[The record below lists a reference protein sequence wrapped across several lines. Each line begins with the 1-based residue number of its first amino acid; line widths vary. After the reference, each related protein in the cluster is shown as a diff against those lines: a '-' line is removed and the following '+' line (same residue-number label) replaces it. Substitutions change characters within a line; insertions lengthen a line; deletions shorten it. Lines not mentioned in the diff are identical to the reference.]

1 MPGLFSEF
9 SLQFDSQTEDSQT
22 EAQQSES
29 DCQPSLRDIPRKFH
43 DLSEQH
49 EQQDGPTHA
58 SIDEAGALNQSRPI
72 AAEPAKGLSS
82 AS

>member
-22 EAQQSES
+22 EAQQSE
-29 DCQPSLRDIPRKFH
+29 CEAMAR
-43 DLSEQH
+43 LSAVSAGHEQH